1 VEVTIRAREID
12 DTGEESKMKQNIS
25 LALEIEGTVSHLSC
39 HSVRHRRE
47 GHGHSDKCKE
57 KKD

>member
-1 VEVTIRAREID
+1 MLLRMRIEDE
-12 DTGEESKMKQNIS
+12 TGEESKTKQNIS
-25 LALEIEGTVSHLSC
+25 LPLKILGSDSHLSG

-47 GHGHSDKCKE
+47 GHGHSDECKE